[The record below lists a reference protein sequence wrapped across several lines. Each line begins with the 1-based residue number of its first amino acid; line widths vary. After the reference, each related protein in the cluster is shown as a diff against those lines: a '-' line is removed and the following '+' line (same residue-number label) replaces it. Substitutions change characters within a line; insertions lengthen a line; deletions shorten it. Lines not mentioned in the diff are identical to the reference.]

1 MQGLYV
7 RLRTC
12 IHMAHTTIYT
22 TICVSETDADE
33 GTCGRTLPGLEV
45 EERGLKLLVYETL
58 SY

>member
-1 MQGLYV
+1 
-7 RLRTC
+7 
-12 IHMAHTTIYT
+12 MAHTTIYT

-45 EERGLKLLVYETL
+45 EERGLKLLVYEAL